1 MHDINASTGS
11 TCNTGNAMAPNP
23 GGKKFGWYHGWN
35 IVVVCF
41 FSGIASAAL
50 PINGFSLFLPYWSAD
65 LHVPISTLAIAMTG
79 VGLATAV
86 FAPLCGMATD
96 RFSSRPVLVIGIVG
110 LAIFYVAVSF
120 ITRAWLL
127 LVIYTLVFGPAVL
140 CCTAMPAN
148 AVLMRWFVRRLGL
161 AIGITA
167 MGVTIAGILMPPL
180 VAALLPHFG
189 WRLMWR
195 AAGIFIAV
203 VMLPAI
209 LLVVHERP
217 RERDGKHYTAADDPQ
232 QAAAASSHPALRW
245 RDILARRNFWL
256 LAAAYLSLQALNTG
270 AGFNLAVIAGAQG
283 IGTQA
288 AGFLLSA
295 WSLTLT
301 IATFAAGALS
311 DRFGNRM
318 PLVGLCLLTAAGG
331 PVLAFGHSFEVLL
344 VAALLIGV
352 GGGYWPL
359 LAKVLAEEYGTAG
372 FGRAMGA
379 MMLGLPLAGT
389 SSFVVARVK
398 ESTGSYIPAL
408 LGFAALTLAGGVCA
422 ALLRAKRRGI
432 ATAGEPATII

>member
-1 MHDINASTGS
+1 MNDMNDGITNAAEAT
-11 TCNTGNAMAPNP
+11 P

-41 FSGIASAAL
+41 FSGVASAAL

-65 LHVPISTLAIAMTG
+65 LHVPISTIAIAMTG

-86 FAPLCGMATD
+86 FAPICGMATD
-96 RFSSRPVLVIGIVG
+96 RFSSRPVMIVGVAG

-120 ITRAWLL
+120 VTQAWLL
-127 LVIYTLVFGPAVL
+127 LAIYTLVFGPAVL
-140 CCTAMPAN
+140 CCTAMPSN

-203 VMLPAI
+203 VMLPSI
-209 LLVVHERP
+209 LLIVHERP
-217 RERDGKHYTAADDPQ
+217 RARDGRHYIGAADDLQIP
-232 QAAAASSHPALRW
+232 AAAASGEPSIRW
-245 RDILARRNFWL
+245 LDILARRNFWL
-256 LAAAYLSLQALNTG
+256 LAVAYLSLQALNTG
-270 AGFNLAVIAGAQG
+270 AGFNLAVIAGNQG
-283 IGTQA
+283 IGVQA

-311 DRFGNRM
+311 DRFGNRL

-331 PVLAFGHSFEVLL
+331 PILAFGHGFPVLL
-344 VAALLIGV
+344 LAALLIGV

-379 MMLGLPLAGT
+379 LMLGLPLAGA

-398 ESTGSYIPAL
+398 ESTGSYVPAL
-408 LGFAALTLAGGVCA
+408 LGLAAITLLGGLCA
-422 ALLRAKRRGI
+422 MLLRAKPH
-432 ATAGEPATII
+432 AMMTAAKPATINAV